1 MSHYDSSGNYVLT
14 RIDHAVACFNTL
26 SAATAAG
33 VPPREVQPYE
43 LWMIAARSGSPGA
56 NPVLATLTFKRGLG
70 RTADLYQWKSNACDV
85 TLLALDGS
93 GREVARYQLVNAWPS
108 HWLRR
113 ATKIDGFVI
122 KQQVL
127 PGAKPGGVNELAMD
141 DTAGAGKIWI
151 EEMSLNYASMRR
163 A

>member
-1 MSHYDSSGNYVLT
+1 MSHYDSSGGYVLT
-14 RIDHAVACFNTL
+14 RIEHAVACFDGL
-26 SAATAAG
+26 LASTAQG

-43 LWMIAARSGSPGA
+43 LWMIAARSGSTGG

-70 RTADLYQWKSNACDV
+70 RTMDLYQWKSNACDA
-85 TLLALDGS
+85 TLLALDSS
-93 GREVARYQLVNAWPS
+93 GHEIARYNLTQAWPS

-113 ATKIDGFVI
+113 ATKIDGFAI

-141 DTAGAGKIWI
+141 DTAGSGKMWI

>member
-1 MSHYDSSGNYVLT
+1 MVQSS
-14 RIDHAVACFNTL
+14 
-26 SAATAAG
+26 
-33 VPPREVQPYE
+33 
-43 LWMIAARSGSPGA
+43 SPE
-56 NPVLATLTFKRGLG
+56 
-70 RTADLYQWKSNACDV
+70 
-85 TLLALDGS
+85 S
-93 GREVARYQLVNAWPS
+93 GRAGRRLVVQSSRSPDRAISEEANAWPS
-108 HWLRR
+108 NWLRR
-113 ATKIDGFVI
+113 ATKIDGFAI